1 MASRPDVRA
10 RHQAQRRG
18 TRRRIL
24 DTTLALLERG
34 PWHDI
39 TLEQVMADAG
49 LTRTAFYRHFRS
61 REALLM
67 ALLEDVGIHL
77 EELPVAWWRGTGEPV
92 DELRRAVAALTA
104 LYARVGRL
112 LGAVAEAAAQD
123 EEVRSLYRGLADRL
137 VASVAERIAA
147 DVAAGRSEVEDPL
160 EVARALVWMN
170 EGYLQDRFGREPS
183 GDPERATA
191 ALADVWVAA
200 VYGRRP

>member
-1 MASRPDVRA
+1 M
-10 RHQAQRRG
+10 G

-24 DTTLALLERG
+24 DTALALLERR
-34 PWHDI
+34 PWHEI
-39 TLEQVMADAG
+39 TLEHVMGDAG

-61 REALLM
+61 REALLV
-67 ALLEDVGIHL
+67 ALLEDVGIRL
-77 EELPVAWWRGTGEPV
+77 EELPSAWESGSGEPV
-92 DELRRAVAALTA
+92 GELRRAVAALTA

-123 EEVRSLYRGLADRL
+123 EAIRALYRGLGDRL
-137 VASVAERIAA
+137 TVAVAERIAA
-147 DVAAGRSEVEDPL
+147 DVAAGRSEVADPL

-170 EGYLQDRFGREPS
+170 EAYLQDRFGREPS

-200 VYGRRP
+200 VYGRRPA